1 MPGLP
6 KSAHGWLLITLAALA
21 VGSGRCTPVATAA
34 TRCVGAEEAAAHEAG
49 DTPPRFT
56 AAFYARTFTLDA
68 SLDGLDANQ
77 LPISIEEVC
86 DVSSAL
92 RKQAVALAGT
102 DGIALLST
110 RTSVWLDGTPKQ
122 GIAAVTALDG
132 ADTAVLRVRLAPRR
146 TWGEDEDGGKVPTF
160 TARRITITD

>member
-6 KSAHGWLLITLAALA
+6 KPAHRWLLVAIASLA
-21 VGSGRCTPVATAA
+21 VGPGRCTTAA
-34 TRCVGAEEAAAHEAG
+34 AAAPRCVGAEEAAAHEAG

-68 SLDGLDANQ
+68 SLDGLDGNQ
-77 LPISIEEVC
+77 LPVSIEEVC
-86 DVSSAL
+86 DVPSAL
-92 RKQAVALAGT
+92 RKQAVELAGA

-110 RTSVWLDGTPKQ
+110 RTSVWLDGTPTQ
-122 GIAAVTALDG
+122 GMAALTALDG